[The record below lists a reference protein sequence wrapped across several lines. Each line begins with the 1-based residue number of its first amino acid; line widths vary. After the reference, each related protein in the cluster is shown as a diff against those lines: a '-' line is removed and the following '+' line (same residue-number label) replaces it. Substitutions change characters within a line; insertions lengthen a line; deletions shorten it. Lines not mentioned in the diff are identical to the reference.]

1 MNSITKEI
9 KVWDLL
15 IRLFHWG
22 LVMTFIIAYASE
34 DDFMLIHSYA
44 GYTIMGLL
52 LIRVIWGLIGTKY
65 ARFSEF
71 IRPPH
76 EALNYIKDTA
86 SFKAKRYLG
95 HNPAGGLMIIA
106 LLLSLLLT
114 TLTGLGAY
122 GVEGG
127 GPLAIWFSGIG
138 HFGKEAF
145 EEVHE
150 FFANLTLFLII
161 VHVAGVILG
170 SISHGENLVR
180 AMFTGLKQTD

>member
-1 MNSITKEI
+1 VNTINKEI

-15 IRLFHWG
+15 IRLFHWS
-22 LVMTFIIAYASE
+22 LVMAFIIAYASE

-52 LIRVIWGLIGTKY
+52 LIRVVWGVIGTKY
-65 ARFSEF
+65 ARFSDF
-71 IRPPH
+71 VRPPR

-86 SFKAKRYLG
+86 HFKAKRYLG

-122 GVEGG
+122 GVEGS
-127 GPLAIWFSGIG
+127 GPLASWFSGIG

-150 FFANLTLFLII
+150 FFANFTLFLII
-161 VHVAGVILG
+161 IHIAGVILG

-180 AMFTGLKQTD
+180 AMFTGTKQAD

>member
-1 MNSITKEI
+1 MNSVTNEI
-9 KVWDLL
+9 KVWDPLVR
-15 IRLFHWG
+15 IFHWS
-22 LVMTFIIAYASE
+22 LVLAFIMAYASE
-34 DDFMLIHSYA
+34 DDFMLVHSYA
-44 GYTIMGLL
+44 GYTIITLL
-52 LIRVIWGLIGTKY
+52 LIRVIWGLIGTKH
-65 ARFSEF
+65 ARFADFVRSP
-71 IRPPH
+71 RD
-76 EALNYIKDTA
+76 ALGYIKDTIA
-86 SFKAKRYLG
+86 FRGKRYLG
-95 HNPAGGLMIIA
+95 HNPAGGLMIIT

-127 GPLAIWFSGIG
+127 GPLASWFSGMG

-150 FFANLTLFLII
+150 FFANFTLFLVV

-180 AMFTGLKQTD
+180 AMFTGTKQAD